1 MLDDSYVF
9 REARRPP
16 PIAPLRARLTN
27 SRPQLLFPAAPF
39 VLGRIR
45 VRAAS
50 PPCKQRLLASFKMA
64 KGGSVDIFLAGMD
77 SLRMQRVARRDQ
89 QLLLVPTEEGTLRR
103 DHGGITAAALAET
116 LPQQYF
122 SPTRT
127 KPVTLSFLGDSARS
141 QCGIIRATPNL
152 ARLSDNAFLEVV
164 KTDGSP
170 LAEVGGTTA
179 HVFVESAGLTLI
191 SAAREIQ
198 RSVRHERLTRNAAL
212 VRLSGFLMELCGS
225 YARDPLHPSEGEVLY
240 DLPPLTTVA
249 EVREFLQEAR
259 SLHGLELARLAAGY
273 ANDGSGS
280 SMETL
285 WYHAFC
291 LPPRLG
297 GLRLARPL
305 QNAPLAWP
313 PEVRDLVKHK
323 TMRPDFF
330 WGQYRV
336 ACERQGKDHASE
348 SALSEDCDRARDYE
362 LCDIA
367 YLPVSKKDAKSEE
380 SVRAFLAQLVEKVA
394 PHECPAFRRRMQHH
408 LEDPGVIAARRVML
422 SQLRPAWRTH
432 EADA

>member
-1 MLDDSYVF
+1 MDV
-9 REARRPP
+9 
-16 PIAPLRARLTN
+16 
-27 SRPQLLFPAAPF
+27 
-39 VLGRIR
+39 
-45 VRAAS
+45 
-50 PPCKQRLLASFKMA
+50 
-64 KGGSVDIFLAGMD
+64 FLAGMD

-89 QLLLVPTEEGTLRR
+89 RLLLVPAEEGTLRR
-103 DHGGITAAALAET
+103 DHGTVTAAALVET
-116 LPQQYF
+116 LPRQYF
-122 SPTRT
+122 SPTRA
-127 KPVTLSFLGDSARS
+127 KPVTLSFLGDGARS
-141 QCGIIRATPNL
+141 QCGIVRATPNL
-152 ARLSDNAFLEVV
+152 ARLSDEAYLEVV
-164 KTDGSP
+164 AADGSP
-170 LAEVGGTTA
+170 LAAGGGTAA
-179 HVFVESAGLTLI
+179 HVFVESAGLTLL

-198 RSVRHERLTRNAAL
+198 GSVRRERLTRNAAL
-212 VRLSGFLMELCGS
+212 VRLSGLLMELCGS
-225 YARDPLHPSEGEVLY
+225 YSRDPLHPSDGEILY
-240 DLPPLTTVA
+240 DLPPLTTVT

-259 SLHGLELARLAAGY
+259 GLHGLELARLAAGY

-297 GLRLARPL
+297 GLHLPRPL

-313 PEVRDLVKHK
+313 PEVRDLVGHK

-330 WGQYRV
+330 WDQYRV
-336 ACERQGKDHASE
+336 ACEHQGKDHASE

-394 PHECPAFRRRMQHH
+394 PHEGPAFRRRMQHR
-408 LEDPGVIAARRVML
+408 LEDPDVVAARRVML
-422 SQLRPAWRTH
+422 SQLRPAWRTQ